1 MTKTKE
7 GYYLWDHTN
16 QRSIPTAAPDGE
28 PNHFF
33 VTPEMAAGY
42 AVREMLEQQS
52 DVKAISIRRTK
63 GDPDVDVEF
72 IDDFILRLER

>member
-33 VTPEMAAGY
+33 VTPEMAAGC
-42 AVREMLEQQS
+42 ACRELMKPKS
-52 DVKAISIRRTK
+52 PVKEISIRRMK
-63 GDPDVDVEF
+63 GDPDVDADF